1 MILTP
6 VEHDVPFEGVEA
18 TELLIKEARQK
29 SRRRRAGYG
38 LVTLA
43 VVVVGVLAIF
53 ASGTFARS
61 PAQTSNGTP
70 ASEAA
75 VGLPEC
81 SAPHLHVWD
90 YPAEG
95 AAVDG
100 GIIIR
105 LRNVGAHA
113 CSLSGYASVQGINQW
128 NGAVLTATHTRD
140 SYLGGWESS
149 KPLPTVVLHSKG
161 GVASFLVD
169 FVGGNNIHAC
179 PYLNTLR
186 VKVPASTPVFTLTST
201 KLQAC
206 KYFQVHPF
214 VPGLSGSNRA

>member
-6 VEHDVPFEGVEA
+6 IEHDVPCEGVDV
-18 TELLIKEARQK
+18 TELLVKEARQK
-29 SRRRRAGYG
+29 SHRDRYG
-38 LVTLA
+38 LVTLGVD
-43 VVVVGVLAIF
+43 VVEVLAIF
-53 ASGTFARS
+53 ASGTFAPPPRVRS
-61 PAQTSNGTP
+61 RGDCH
-70 ASEAA
+70 
-75 VGLPEC
+75 G

-105 LRNVGAHA
+105 LSNVDAHA
-113 CSLSGYASVQGINQW
+113 CSLSGYASVQGIDQW
-128 NGAVLTATHTRD
+128 NGAVLTAAHTRD
-140 SYLGGWESS
+140 SYLGEWESN
-149 KPLPTVVLHSKG
+149 KPLPLVLHSKG

-169 FVGGNNIHAC
+169 FVGGNNIRAC

-186 VKVPASTPVFTLTST
+186 VKVPASTTVFTLTST

-206 KYFQVHPF
+206 KCFQVHPF